1 MRVSR
6 GSLSVGALVAI
17 ILYASMITDPI
28 FNIIENQKEISTFKN
43 SIKRIDD
50 TLRNIEKENI
60 NLVEDFSTIEFKDV
74 SLNYGDNHILNN
86 FNLVI
91 NKKDKL
97 KINGRTGSGKS
108 TIAKLITN
116 MYKPTS
122 GNVYVDGKEN
132 QAISLSAVFQENKL
146 FNMSIIDNI
155 TFKAKF
161 DEDKLNKIIKIC
173 RLGEVLEKYSA
184 NKIGFDATTLSGGEK
199 TRVLLARALYKDSCL
214 YIFDEISTGL
224 DEILFYEIFDDL
236 MKYLESKTIITIDH
250 KHIDENYFTKSISI

>member
-1 MRVSR
+1 
-6 GSLSVGALVAI
+6 
-17 ILYASMITDPI
+17 MITDPI

-132 QAISLSAVFQENKL
+132 QAISLSAVFRKINYLICQLLITSHSKL
-146 FNMSIIDNI
+146 S
-155 TFKAKF
+155 
-161 DEDKLNKIIKIC
+161 L
-173 RLGEVLEKYSA
+173 
-184 NKIGFDATTLSGGEK
+184 
-199 TRVLLARALYKDSCL
+199 TR
-214 YIFDEISTGL
+214 T
-224 DEILFYEIFDDL
+224 
-236 MKYLESKTIITIDH
+236 
-250 KHIDENYFTKSISI
+250 N